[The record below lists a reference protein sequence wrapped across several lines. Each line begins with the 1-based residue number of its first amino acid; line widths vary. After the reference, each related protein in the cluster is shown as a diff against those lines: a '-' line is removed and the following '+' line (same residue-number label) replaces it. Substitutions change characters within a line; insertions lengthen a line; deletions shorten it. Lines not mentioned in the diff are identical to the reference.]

1 MTSRILTTRRT
12 GVRQI
17 IVFNDRIPAT
27 VMVNT
32 NEIVKRISEIDAE
45 IDKNRELGAFTG
57 IDTLLEERHELK
69 KLLEL
74 AWLAVVARS

>member
-1 MTSRILTTRRT
+1 
-12 GVRQI
+12 
-17 IVFNDRIPAT
+17 
-27 VMVNT
+27 MVNNI
-32 NEIVKRISEIDAE
+32 NEIVQRISEIDAE
-45 IDKNRELGAFTG
+45 IDKIRELGAFTG